1 MDTGRS
7 TCVTSSRRWM
17 VVTND
22 GVAERAPDRYSH
34 GLRGL
39 SDRLAEVG
47 GTVSADAQPG
57 TFTLTATVPVPA

>member
-1 MDTGRS
+1 
-7 TCVTSSRRWM
+7 M